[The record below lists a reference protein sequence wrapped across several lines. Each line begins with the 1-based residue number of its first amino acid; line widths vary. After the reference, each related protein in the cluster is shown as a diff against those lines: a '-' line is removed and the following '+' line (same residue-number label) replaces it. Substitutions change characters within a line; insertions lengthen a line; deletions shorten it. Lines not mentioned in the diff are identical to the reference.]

1 MSDYQTKNGDLEE
14 IDLPDEPL
22 TDSELKAEHTIER
35 LDSFFA
41 GLSPGVSLLVERLRP
56 SWCSGVLEEFTVDDP
71 IGLDYF
77 IEQWGGELLLVK
89 VRGKGGKLRGSYKIP
104 LHSFPPL
111 LYGDQ
116 IKQPNRGDRFREDS
130 PAAAPTP
137 SPSIVQTGFPTEKI
151 MAAASGLAPVLMQ
164 WMKSQED
171 RRRAE
176 EDRRREDMQMMLAMM
191 KSNQGGGL
199 SDITKVGAVMAQLN
213 EMFKQN
219 APVGG
224 GSEMDFLPHALDVLK
239 TVMGSQPASREQPK
253 ARITPPAPSLSS
265 GPPSR
270 QRATV
275 TPLPVRE
282 GEDVSSQIAKMEP
295 ARAVE
300 SVLEAL
306 GKMDPDKRDAVIGTF
321 LMKYQED
328 MSGDDGAIE
337 DEDDQNPPRGYMNR

>member
-1 MSDYQTKNGDLEE
+1 MNDYQPKNGDLEE

-22 TDSELKAEHTIER
+22 TESELKAEHTIER

-130 PAAAPTP
+130 PATVPTP
-137 SPSIVQTGFPTEKI
+137 SPSIVQTGFSTEKI
-151 MAAASGLAPVLMQ
+151 IAAASGLAPVLMQ
-164 WMKSQED
+164 WMKTQED

-176 EDRRREDMQMMLAMM
+176 DDRRREDMQMMLAMM

-199 SDITKVGAVMAQLN
+199 SDITKVGAVMSQLN
-213 EMFKQN
+213 EMFRQN
-219 APVGG
+219 APAGG

-239 TVMGSQPASREQPK
+239 TVMGSQQPTKELSK
-253 ARITPPAPSLSS
+253 ARITPPAPSLPS

-270 QRATV
+270 QGAKV
-275 TPLPVRE
+275 TPLPVRNE
-282 GEDVSSQIAKMEP
+282 GGDVSAMIAQMEP
-295 ARAVE
+295 SKAVE
-300 SVLEAL
+300 SVMHAL
-306 GKMDPDKRDAVIGTF
+306 GKMDPDKRDATIGTF
-321 LMKYQED
+321 LMRYQED
-328 MSGDDGAIE
+328 MSEDGAIE
-337 DEDDQNPPRGYMNR
+337 DEDQNPRGYMNR